1 MLSGKIVLTF
11 EILFLFRRKQN
22 IKKNYYVNHALKKKQ
37 QQRTTTNKQNKTKPI
52 CLQIKMRELFIESNQ
67 INE

>member
-37 QQRTTTNKQNKTKPI
+37 QQRTNKTKQNQFV
-52 CLQIKMRELFIESNQ
+52 CKLKCENCSSNQ
-67 INE
+67 IKSMSK